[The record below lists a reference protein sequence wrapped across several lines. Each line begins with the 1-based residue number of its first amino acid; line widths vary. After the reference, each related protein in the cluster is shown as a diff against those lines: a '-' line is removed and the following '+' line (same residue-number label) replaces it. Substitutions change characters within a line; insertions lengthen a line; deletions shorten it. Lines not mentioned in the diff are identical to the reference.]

1 MFCRSQ
7 VRSEGFVGVDDCV
20 GGDVLLA
27 VRLPQRAELGAH
39 VPPLVVDVLVA
50 GRHLLDRVDV
60 DIDVRGG
67 VRRVEHLTEGQNEAA
82 CGVLEKK
89 NNKKKTRLL
98 VNATAHSPPAT
109 GRAKAMTALSGMS
122 NAENLDAR
130 S

>member
-1 MFCRSQ
+1 MQPKNTTGLLVCDSQ
-7 VRSEGFVGVDDCV
+7 VRCEGFVGVDDCV

-27 VRLPQRAELGAH
+27 VRLPQRAELGLH

-67 VRRVEHLTEGQNEAA
+67 VRRVEHLAEGQNEAA

-89 NNKKKTRLL
+89 KEKNNRSSIQQLINPSYSHSQ
-98 VNATAHSPPAT
+98 VNDCFTCS
-109 GRAKAMTALSGMS
+109 
-122 NAENLDAR
+122 E
-130 S
+130 